1 MSLALKVTFFLPVVP
16 MATERRFEARMAA
29 MRSWSLA
36 ERTFTLCLQAIFLL
50 SVPPPPFEATAALAA
65 ELPKSDL
72 ATGLLPRHDEEDSD
86 ESDDEAAEM
95 EESDDDDELELF
107 LSAELGVFWSE
118 FVSVESLEEPSPSEP
133 SLLSTTS
140 FLPLAATALPPVPQ
154 LFVGARVLLVE
165 VLRTLLSF
173 RSVVAAPVDASELEI
188 CLGAGSGARLAA
200 AAADAAAASSA
211 LRLAC

>member
-95 EESDDDDELELF
+95 EESDDELELF

-140 FLPLAATALPPVPQ
+140 FLPLAATALPPPVPQ

-173 RSVVAAPVDASELEI
+173 RSVVAVPVDAIELEI

-200 AAADAAAASSA
+200 AAAADAAAASSA